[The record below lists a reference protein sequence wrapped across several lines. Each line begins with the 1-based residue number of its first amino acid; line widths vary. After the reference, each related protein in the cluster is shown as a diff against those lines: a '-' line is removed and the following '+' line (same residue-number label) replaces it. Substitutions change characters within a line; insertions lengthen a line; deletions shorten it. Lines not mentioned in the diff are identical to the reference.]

1 MTRRLVACSDGTWY
15 TADRN
20 TPGNVVEMVRSVLP
34 QAPDGTDQILFY
46 DPGVGTGGVFDKYS
60 GGMFG
65 SGLSKNVLDVYRFLV
80 HNYVEGDEIYLFG
93 FSRGAYTVRSAAG
106 LIRNC
111 GLLHK
116 EHAGRAN
123 EAFRIYRERDEGP
136 DTADAIH
143 FREKYSRQPLRI
155 KFIGVWDTVGALGI
169 PVDFL
174 RFLTCRH
181 EFHDVSLSRSVDY
194 AYQAMAIDE
203 ERIHFKPT
211 LWNQHP
217 EATDQ
222 VLEQAWFAGSH
233 EDVGGGIEERGLSDG
248 AFLWMAE
255 KAEAAGLAFDGEFLQ
270 ALSPDPLAPLRE
282 SRIFPFSLFAPFS
295 RPIGVGVRS
304 HESLHPSA
312 QERYEKMPSYRPDN
326 LVRHLRRQEPA

>member
-1 MTRRLVACSDGTWY
+1 MTPRSVIEYDRAEPDPRDAYVARDGKKDGMTRRLVACSDGTWY

-174 RFLTCRH
+174 RFLMRPARRGGY
-181 EFHDVSLSRSVDY
+181 EVSFGETPFNRGPLCELEVAEDAEPSRVVLRGRD
-194 AYQAMAIDE
+194 ARGCGRRPDGGI
-203 ERIHFKPT
+203 RV
-211 LWNQHP
+211 P
-217 EATDQ
+217 EGT
-222 VLEQAWFAGSH
+222 
-233 EDVGGGIEERGLSDG
+233 GGGARRPARSGQRER
-248 AFLWMAE
+248 
-255 KAEAAGLAFDGEFLQ
+255 
-270 ALSPDPLAPLRE
+270 LR
-282 SRIFPFSLFAPFS
+282 
-295 RPIGVGVRS
+295 
-304 HESLHPSA
+304 
-312 QERYEKMPSYRPDN
+312 
-326 LVRHLRRQEPA
+326 